1 MAHESQSASIHAS
14 VVRLMLGGVMLL
26 GPSASGKSS
35 LTLALI
41 RQKNAALVA
50 DDRVHLQ
57 VDENQQLIASAPDS
71 LAGLLEV
78 RGMGLL
84 RIGTDGQFERRTSVR
99 LAVQL
104 VARKDVPR
112 LPTQVYLPPQNGL
125 QHAPIPLLHLHA
137 FDAQTPDI
145 VTLALATIG
154 QEGFAEDDIHAWPND
169 A

>member
-1 MAHESQSASIHAS
+1 MAAERPSTSIHAS

-35 LTLALI
+35 LALALI

-112 LPTQVYLPPQNGL
+112 LPAQIYLPPQNDL
-125 QHAPIPLLHLHA
+125 QHQPIPLLRLHA
-137 FDAQTPDI
+137 FDAQTVDVI
-145 VTLALATIG
+145 MLALATIG
-154 QEGFAEDDIHAWPND
+154 QQGFAEDDIHTLPKD